1 MKIIL
6 IFERISFDCE
16 SVGAIVSS
24 SWENIFKFA
33 NLRIIMHVTEFPDFL
48 YENGL
53 VVTSFSSRTLVFFTE
68 SFKFHDQVF
77 REKYVYVDKENHLE
91 N

>member
-1 MKIIL
+1 MDAIL
-6 IFERISFDCE
+6 
-16 SVGAIVSS
+16 SS

-53 VVTSFSSRTLVFFTE
+53 VVTSFSYRTLVFFIERLRTDL
-68 SFKFHDQVF
+68 SFLFDNNF
-77 REKYVYVDKENHLE
+77 F
-91 N
+91 